1 MWRDGCPAT
10 ESPLQYKPNGSGE
23 RRKEL
28 GGSRGTRGARREESG
43 EDLTE
48 EERGAEGGSRGYR
61 VTKEAATP
69 LAEGGGTAARGEGG

>member
-10 ESPLQYKPNGSGE
+10 GPPPMSATEAENGE
-23 RRKEL
+23 RSWGGL
-28 GGSRGTRGARREESG
+28 GFTRGARREESG

-48 EERGAEGGSRGYR
+48 EERGAEGRSRVYR